1 MAGIFVGQV
10 GIFPE
15 LPMATGGK
23 TKDIDVTAIDET
35 GFWDCE
41 QLALRTSGGEGQ
53 RTGGVGWFG
62 EYEAGPS
69 SLQTLLRSGGA
80 SSFAKASEDMS
91 QGCSLG

>member
-53 RTGGVGWFG
+53 RTGGVGDF
-62 EYEAGPS
+62 EFRISECVPA
-69 SLQTLLRSGGA
+69 TL
-80 SSFAKASEDMS
+80 
-91 QGCSLG
+91 SLGKPC